1 MGAVF
6 QSIADYFFSTPNV
19 EFRLQ
24 VIGFENAGKTT
35 ILLKMKLSD
44 SDPEDG

>member
-1 MGAVF
+1 MGVF
-6 QSIADYFFSTPNV
+6 QSIAEYFWAVPDI

-35 ILLKMKLSD
+35 IL
-44 SDPEDG
+44 